1 LGELPIFSAKV
12 RYRTAIP
19 EKVWLYQ
26 KAQGFWASPDC
37 ALQNILLIQD
47 DIADADSV
55 RDALIHSSDGSFRV
69 VWVRYCADGL
79 KVLAK
84 TQAQEGHDAIRIEA
98 VVVDLSL
105 PDSSGIETF
114 DRLFQAAPQIP
125 ILILAAAQDEDIA
138 KSAVQRGAQEYLLK
152 GRLDA
157 YLWPKAV
164 SSMIERAANT
174 EALFE
179 EKERAQVTLNSIGDA
194 VVTTD
199 SLVNVTYLNL
209 VAENLTGW
217 SRQEAA
223 GHPLAEVLNIID
235 GVTRKEA
242 RNPMAFAIQE
252 NKTVVLTPNCILVRR
267 DGTEF
272 AIEDSSAPIHDRH
285 GQITGAV
292 MVFHDVSAARAAILK
307 MSHLAQHDGLT
318 DLPNRLLL
326 NDRLNEA
333 IALAL
338 RYQRQLAVLY
348 LDIDRFKHINDSLGH
363 VIGDRLLQS
372 VAQRL
377 LECVRA
383 SDTISRQGGD
393 EFVILLP
400 EVAHPQDAAVCAD
413 KLLEALRVPH
423 RIDKHDL
430 HVTASIGI
438 ATYPEDGTDCETLIR
453 RADFAMY
460 DAKDNGRDNRQ
471 SFNRDM
477 NVRAL
482 KRQSIENDVRNA
494 LERQEFRL
502 HYQPNVNLRTGQITG
517 VEALI
522 RWVHPE
528 LGLVSP
534 AEFIPI
540 AEESG
545 LIIPI
550 GRWVLAEACHQAQA
564 WQEIGLVPIPISVNI
579 SAVELR
585 AKTFLEGVRTT
596 LADTGL
602 EARFLELELTET
614 FLMQDSTSTTA
625 VLHNL
630 KQLGLTLALDDFGTG
645 YSSLSHLRRFPIDT
659 FKIDRSFVRSVT
671 TNADDACIVR
681 ALIGMG
687 NSLHMRVVAEGVET
701 REQLAF
707 LQDGDC
713 HFGQGY
719 YFGLPLTGPDCTN
732 LLRRRITVDSAAS
745 LSC

>member
-1 LGELPIFSAKV
+1 
-12 RYRTAIP
+12 
-19 EKVWLYQ
+19 
-26 KAQGFWASPDC
+26 
-37 ALQNILLIQD
+37 LQNILLIQD

-55 RDALIHSSDGSFRV
+55 RDALTHSSDGSFRV

-252 NKTVVLTPNCILVRR
+252 NKTVALTPNCILVRR

-400 EVAHPQDAAVCAD
+400 EVAHSQDAAVCAD
-413 KLLEALRVPH
+413 KMLVALRVPH
-423 RIDKHDL
+423 RIDEHDL

-482 KRQSIENDVRNA
+482 KRQSIENDVRHA

-502 HYQPNVNLRTGQITG
+502 HYQPNVNLQTGQITG

-701 REQLAF
+701 PEQLAF

-713 HFGQGY
+713 PFGQGY

-732 LLRRRITVDSAAS
+732 ILRRRITVDSAAS
-745 LSC
+745 PSC